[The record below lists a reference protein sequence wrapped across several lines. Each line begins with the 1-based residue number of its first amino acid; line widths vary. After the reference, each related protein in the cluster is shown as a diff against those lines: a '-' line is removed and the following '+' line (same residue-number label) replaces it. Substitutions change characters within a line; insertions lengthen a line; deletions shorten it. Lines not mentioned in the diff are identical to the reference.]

1 MGASVG
7 ASSRGRRGGIVGINV
22 TPMVDV
28 MLVLLVIMMVSATYI
43 VSRALKVEL
52 PKSATSDEASQG
64 PITVTLT
71 VDHKTYVN
79 NELVEGDTA
88 LIAIF
93 QKARKAAG
101 EPSLVV
107 SADGGAQHRW
117 VVHVID
123 LAKQQGITKFAI
135 NVQADRGE

>member
-1 MGASVG
+1 MGGSTG
-7 ASSRGRRGGIVGINV
+7 SSRGRRGGIVGINV

-52 PKSATSDEASQG
+52 PHSATSDEAAQG
-64 PITVTLT
+64 PITVTITKDGQYL
-71 VDHKTYVN
+71 VN
-79 NELVEGDTA
+79 QQPVVGDAA
-88 LIAIF
+88 LNAIF
-93 QKARKAAG
+93 QKARSAAG

-123 LAKQQGITKFAI
+123 LAKQLGITKFAI
-135 NVQADRGE
+135 SVQAE

>member
-1 MGASVG
+1 M
-7 ASSRGRRGGIVGINV
+7 

-52 PKSATSDEASQG
+52 PKSASSDEPAQG

-71 VDHKTYVN
+71 KDGKRFFNRSPSRATRRSSRSS
-79 NELVEGDTA
+79 
-88 LIAIF
+88 
-93 QKARKAAG
+93 QKARSAPG

-107 SADGGAQHRW
+107 SADGGALHGA

-135 NVQADRGE
+135 NVQSE

>member
-1 MGASVG
+1 MGAAVG
-7 ASSRGRRGGIVGINV
+7 PKSRRGGGIVGINV

-71 VDHKTYVN
+71 KDHHVFVN
-79 NELVEGDTA
+79 QAPVSGDSELV
-88 LIAIF
+88 AIF
-93 QKARKAAG
+93 KKARASSG

-107 SADGGAQHRW
+107 SADGGALHGW

-123 LAKQQGITKFAI
+123 LAKQQGIMKFAI
-135 NVQADRGE
+135 NVQAGE

>member
-7 ASSRGRRGGIVGINV
+7 TARGGRRGGIVGINV

-52 PKSATSDEASQG
+52 PKSASSDESSQG
-64 PITVTLT
+64 PMTVTLT
-71 VDHKTYVN
+71 KDHQVFIN
-79 NELVEGDTA
+79 QELVGGDDD
-88 LIAIF
+88 LIARF
-93 QKARKAAG
+93 RKARAASG

-107 SADGGAQHRW
+107 SADGSALHGW

-135 NVQADRGE
+135 NVQSE

>member
-7 ASSRGRRGGIVGINV
+7 SSRGRRGGIVGINV

-52 PKSATSDEASQG
+52 PKSASSDEAAQA
-64 PITVTLT
+64 PLTVTITKEGTYLVNQEPVSGDAALT
-71 VDHKTYVN
+71 SLFYKTRQ
-79 NELVEGDTA
+79 G
-88 LIAIF
+88 
-93 QKARKAAG
+93 AG
-101 EPSLVV
+101 EPSVVV
-107 SADGGAQHRW
+107 SADGQAQHRW

-123 LAKQQGITKFAI
+123 LAKLQGITKFAI
-135 NVQADRGE
+135 SVAQE

>member
-7 ASSRGRRGGIVGINV
+7 STRGRRGGIVGINV

-52 PKSATSDEASQG
+52 PKSASSDESSSG
-64 PITVTLT
+64 PITVAITKE
-71 VDHKTYVN
+71 HQFFVN
-79 NELVEGDTA
+79 QEPVSGDAELVA
-88 LIAIF
+88 RF
-93 QKARKAAG
+93 QAARAHG

-107 SADGGAQHRW
+107 SADTAALHGW
-117 VVHVID
+117 VVHVVD

-135 NVQADRGE
+135 NVQSE

>member
-7 ASSRGRRGGIVGINV
+7 GSRGRRGGIVGINV

-52 PKSATSDEASQG
+52 PHNASSDEPAQG

-71 VDHKTYVN
+71 KDGQTLINQEPVV
-79 NELVEGDTA
+79 GDAA

-93 QKARKAAG
+93 QKAHSAPG

-107 SADGGAQHRW
+107 SADGGAYHRA

-135 NVQADRGE
+135 SVSAE

>member
-1 MGASVG
+1 M
-7 ASSRGRRGGIVGINV
+7 ASSTSPGTGGPIVGINV

-28 MLVLLVIMMVSATYI
+28 VLVLLVIMMVSATYI

-52 PKSATSDEASQG
+52 PKSASSDEASQG
-64 PITVTLT
+64 PLMVTLT
-71 VDHKTYVN
+71 ADHKLYVN
-79 NELVEGDTA
+79 QEPVESDAALV
-88 LIAIF
+88 AIF
-93 QKARKAAG
+93 QKARSASG

-107 SADGGAQHRW
+107 SADGGALHRW

-135 NVQADRGE
+135 NVQAE